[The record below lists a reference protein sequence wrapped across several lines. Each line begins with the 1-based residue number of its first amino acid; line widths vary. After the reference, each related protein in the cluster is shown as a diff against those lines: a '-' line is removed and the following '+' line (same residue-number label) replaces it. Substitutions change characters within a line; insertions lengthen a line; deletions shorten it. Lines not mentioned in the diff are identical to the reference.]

1 MAQAAWR
8 ELQPQID
15 ELSGLSRDRGARQ
28 KTMPTSPILPAT
40 GFPPLGPTG
49 RSRQKPD
56 LGSVGHLGN
65 AGDRGGPTE
74 SHSRAEGEL

>member
-8 ELQPQID
+8 EPEPRMD

-28 KTMPTSPILPAT
+28 KTTLTSPIFPAT
-40 GFPPLGPTG
+40 GFLPLGPTG
-49 RSRQKPD
+49 RSPQKPD

-65 AGDRGGPTE
+65 AGYRRAPTE
-74 SHSRAEGEL
+74 GHSRAGEG

>member
-28 KTMPTSPILPAT
+28 KTMPTSPIFPAT
-40 GFPPLGPTG
+40 GFLPLGPTG
-49 RSRQKPD
+49 RSHQKSD

-65 AGDRGGPTE
+65 AGYRGGPTE
-74 SHSRAEGEL
+74 SHSRAGEG